1 MVLLNI
7 NLKIKQMKIQENY
20 FYKLDNLKNVRV
32 IWKRYDKA
40 CIIELGVDYP
50 SAIVDI
56 DRLTG
61 LLISDEFLLDFG
73 FEMELGLAWSNWSR
87 VSVDRIGN
95 CYLLNL
101 DNIVVRNIQYIHEL
115 QSLCYEISN
124 QNLVFSYAVS

>member
-1 MVLLNI
+1 
-7 NLKIKQMKIQENY
+7 MKIQENY
-20 FYKLDNLKNVRV
+20 FYKLDNLKDVKV
-32 IWKRYDKA
+32 IWKKHDKA

-50 SAIVDI
+50 SAIIDI

-87 VSVDRIGN
+87 VSIDRIGN

-101 DNIVVRNIQYIHEL
+101 DTIVVRNIQYVHEL
-115 QSLCYEISN
+115 QGLCYEISN
-124 QNLVFSYAVS
+124 QELVFSDVVS